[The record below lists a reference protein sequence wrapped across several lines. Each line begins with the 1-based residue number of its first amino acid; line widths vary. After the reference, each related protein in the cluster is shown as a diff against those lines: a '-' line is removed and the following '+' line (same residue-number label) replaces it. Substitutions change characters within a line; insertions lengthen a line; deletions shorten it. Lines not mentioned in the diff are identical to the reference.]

1 MTGFGSLCQPAT
13 AVERGEK
20 KRFQAYL
27 LQACVTNDC
36 FVPLTQWGGLSQA
49 SCSSLAG
56 VWVLASWHV
65 QKFDK
70 KKTSWQHFHEYLN
83 SLPFKQQSVKWGRQ
97 HAASVS
103 DLSRFQAVPGFW
115 LRRYRNVFRGSTW
128 SLKVSCS
135 KDPDFF
141 SFCINHKPKQN
152 THTPNQDSTCI
163 TVAEQYGW
171 YA

>member
-1 MTGFGSLCQPAT
+1 MQSTITKHNDRPWYDKAVFFFLSLSLVSSLCAFKRVHWWVSNDRVWIT
-13 AVERGEK
+13 LSACHSCREGGK
-20 KRFQAYL
+20 KAFQAYL

-70 KKTSWQHFHEYLN
+70 KKTRWQHFHEYLN

-103 DLSRFQAVPGFW
+103 DLSRFQDVPGFW
-115 LRRYRNVFRGSTW
+115 LRR
-128 SLKVSCS
+128 
-135 KDPDFF
+135 
-141 SFCINHKPKQN
+141 
-152 THTPNQDSTCI
+152 
-163 TVAEQYGW
+163 
-171 YA
+171 